1 MVAERVGFEPT
12 VPIARDTRFP
22 GAPVQPLQHLSYEK
36 LRPYSKEPFYGLT
49 HRAPCETP
57 KLLCIAGM
65 AERVGFEPT
74 TPIPRSTAFRERR
87 LQPLGHLSHLPL

>member
-12 VPIARDTRFP
+12 VPISRDTRFP

-36 LRPYSKEPFYGLT
+36 LRPYGKQPLLCST
-49 HRAPCETP
+49 HRAPCEMP
-57 KLLCIAGM
+57 KCCITGM

-74 TPIPRSTAFRERR
+74 TPITQSTAFRERR